1 MKNWQ
6 DFCPVGAQD
15 RDLVLFVGDS
25 RQSEKH
31 FDIKPVL
38 VMKK

>member
-15 RDLVLFVGDS
+15 CDLVLFVGDS
-25 RQSEKH
+25 SQSEKQ